1 MSRIAHTGLA
11 SSYDPAEEAEKLEER
26 KRQES
31 GPVKQTLAL
40 DEFVTFSSQEKSGR
54 GSKVVTI
61 TARGEVLISRALIL
75 PLETRVELLLNRRG
89 NILVMRESP
98 KGIPFKM
105 QRGCCTALKN
115 ALVSA
120 GAELPVKFVMEWD
133 EELGA
138 WVGRR

>member
-1 MSRIAHTGLA
+1 MSGREQQYFDPDTSQERIA
-11 SSYDPAEEAEKLEER
+11 KRLEEETR
-26 KRQES
+26 
-31 GPVKQTLAL
+31 PVRQTLAL
-40 DEFVTFSSQEKSGR
+40 DEFVAFSSQEKSGR